1 MVNKRRLLSLGLT
14 LGLFFSCLV
23 LSSHTP
29 TVAREPGE
37 KHPVLHKALKD
48 LHDANKRL
56 KALKPHFDGHREKA
70 IKHID
75 EAIVEIKKAIK
86 FVEGEGKK

>member
-48 LHDANKRL
+48 LHDGTGRL
-56 KALKPHFDGHREKA
+56 LVGGFRDGSLRPDHDGRQAEEPNQRQRA
-70 IKHID
+70 
-75 EAIVEIKKAIK
+75 
-86 FVEGEGKK
+86 

>member
-14 LGLFFSCLV
+14 LGLFIACFV

-29 TVAREPGE
+29 THAQGKVV
-37 KHPVLHKALKD
+37 KHPVMHKALKD
-48 LHDANKRL
+48 LRDAHKQM
-56 KALKPHFDGHREKA
+56 KSLKPIYDGHRSKA

-75 EAIVEIKKAIK
+75 EAVEEVKKAIK
-86 FVEGEGKK
+86 FVDGEAK